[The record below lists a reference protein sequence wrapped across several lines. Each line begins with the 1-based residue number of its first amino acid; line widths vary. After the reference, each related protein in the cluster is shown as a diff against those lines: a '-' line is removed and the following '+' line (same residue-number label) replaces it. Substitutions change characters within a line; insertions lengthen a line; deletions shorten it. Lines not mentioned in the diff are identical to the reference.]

1 MPCAADRAWHA
12 DGLGSGRGR
21 EGEGLLTPLRIR
33 SRALPHR
40 THAVDHR
47 PGAREGQHRQAHPQR
62 VSRSRVRVVSAQD
75 KQTSAGTVELK
86 PIVAAGQ
93 SSCRNALRFG
103 CESASKTAQP
113 RRKPSTAAACAVHV
127 SVCGTK
133 RVQHVAHV
141 DSAVCPVLYVLYDTC
156 ASCTLERVDEH
167 IGERVACEVVGL
179 GHLARK
185 HNPLAAD
192 AVRRRRAPQIHRRVV
207 AAVEQPQHAPLHLN
221 ERKASDRS
229 TAHSSECAGAVA
241 VRCSAPS
248 PAIGSS
254 SKRRRSPRRSWRCG

>member
-103 CESASKTAQP
+103 RESASKTAQP

-127 SVCGTK
+127 SVCGTR
-133 RVQHVAHV
+133 RVQHVHTLTAQYAPCCMCCATRVRAAHSSV
-141 DSAVCPVLYVLYDTC
+141 STNTSAS
-156 ASCTLERVDEH
+156 AWRARWS
-167 IGERVACEVVGL
+167 GL
-179 GHLARK
+179 AILRANTIRS
-185 HNPLAAD
+185 PPTPCAD
-192 AVRRRRAPQIHRRVV
+192 AVRRRFT
-207 AAVEQPQHAPLHLN
+207 AA
-221 ERKASDRS
+221 
-229 TAHSSECAGAVA
+229 SSLL
-241 VRCSAPS
+241 
-248 PAIGSS
+248 
-254 SKRRRSPRRSWRCG
+254 

>member
-1 MPCAADRAWHA
+1 M
-12 DGLGSGRGR
+12 
-21 EGEGLLTPLRIR
+21 
-33 SRALPHR
+33 
-40 THAVDHR
+40 
-47 PGAREGQHRQAHPQR
+47 
-62 VSRSRVRVVSAQD
+62 
-75 KQTSAGTVELK
+75 
-86 PIVAAGQ
+86 
-93 SSCRNALRFG
+93 
-103 CESASKTAQP
+103 
-113 RRKPSTAAACAVHV
+113 HV

-221 ERKASDRS
+221 DRHRI
-229 TAHSSECAGAVA
+229 AALPQRMRWCGGGAVQCA
-241 VRCSAPS
+241 VACDRIFIQAPKIAASILALRLKHTKTTASTGS
-248 PAIGSS
+248 PA
-254 SKRRRSPRRSWRCG
+254 